1 MLLLLSAFLF
11 FRLQNLEFKYKTKD
25 DIASIVTARDTCW
38 AINNIIS
45 TERVPEFAKIQKFL
59 DPLVNMLSRM
69 ENVVHVDDQAH
80 VLIRFGL
87 RALENALELAS
98 KEKIESSLQNNPKMV
113 HLLSWCMSY
122 RHIEPFRDIASTA
135 LLCMRH
141 FAISWF
147 LDELFIKDIPTIL
160 RDLRMLRTDG
170 VHLLNSWCVTLTC
183 MMKNGMSDRMMMC
196 TVTRIVNGLHTLMK
210 WPVSNHE
217 LRRNACHAIIFLG
230 RSIQRAHYVD
240 AFWSA
245 SGGNGLLFA
254 LSMHNEASVNRHAL
268 LAMDNLLPNNVAAT
282 STYLLAKPD
291 LQKYLMNAVEKLTE
305 SEDYVTSQAAITV
318 LTKLE
323 QLENE
328 ENVALTL
335 EQANNNVKT
344 QQPVPKRRRL
354 ELGEFN
360 S

>member
-1 MLLLLSAFLF
+1 M
-11 FRLQNLEFKYKTKD
+11 EFECNAKD
-25 DIASIVTARDTCW
+25 DIGSIVTARDTCW
-38 AINNIIS
+38 AINNIFS
-45 TERVPEFAKIQKFL
+45 TEPVPAFAKIQIFL

-69 ENVVHVDDQAH
+69 ERSAHVDEQVH

-87 RALENALELAS
+87 RAVENALELAS
-98 KEKIESSLQNNPKMV
+98 SEKIECSLQSNAKLV
-113 HLLSWCMSY
+113 HLLSWCMCY
-122 RHIEPFRDIASTA
+122 RHKEPFRDIAFTA
-135 LLCMRH
+135 LICMQH
-141 FAISWF
+141 FAISLF
-147 LDELFIKDIPTIL
+147 LDELFIKDIPLIL
-160 RDLRMLRTDG
+160 RDWRMLRAEG
-170 VHLLNSWCVTLTC
+170 APFLNAWCVTMTC

-210 WPVSNHE
+210 WSVSNYE
-217 LRRNACHAIIFLG
+217 LRRSACHAIIFLG
-230 RSIQRAHYVD
+230 RSIQRPHYMD

-254 LSMHNEASVNRHAL
+254 LSMDGDASVNRQAL
-268 LAMDNLLPNNVAAT
+268 FAMDNLLPNNVAAT

-291 LQKYLMNAVEKLTE
+291 LQKYLMDAVEKLTE
-305 SEDYVTSQAAITV
+305 SEDFVTSQAAITV

-335 EQANNNVKT
+335 EQANVKT
-344 QQPVPKRRRL
+344 PVPASKRRRV
-354 ELGEFN
+354 ELCEFN